1 MNKSGA
7 IMSNSSMKNPS
18 HHSKSGS
25 LIDFITEYES
35 LVIFG
40 GFGVAIMF
48 TIIITGVFQAGPVV
62 RDNLLYNA
70 AGAMAMAFGFI
81 YIIFKCMGTTIVIL
95 GKSVDMGMLVYM
107 SIVLFVMFVFGN

>member
-1 MNKSGA
+1 MNKNGS
-7 IMSNSSMKNPS
+7 ITYPS

-25 LIDFITEYES
+25 LIDWITEYDS

-40 GFGVAIMF
+40 GFMIAILF

-70 AGAMAMAFGFI
+70 VGAMAMALGFI
-81 YIIFKCMGTTIVIL
+81 YIIFKCMGTTVVIL
-95 GKSVDMGMLVYM
+95 GKTLDVGMLIYIA
-107 SIVLFVMFVFGN
+107 IVLFVMFVFGN

>member
-7 IMSNSSMKNPS
+7 IISNSTIKPTLR
-18 HHSKSGS
+18 HSKSSS
-25 LIDFITEYES
+25 LIDFITEYDS

-40 GFGVAIMF
+40 GFGVAILF

-70 AGAMAMAFGFI
+70 AGAMAMALGFI
-81 YIIFKCMGTTIVIL
+81 YIIFRCMGSTVVIL
-95 GKSVDMGMLVYM
+95 GKSLDVGMLIYM

>member
-1 MNKSGA
+1 MNKSGS
-7 IMSNSSMKNPS
+7 IMTHSQ
-18 HHSKSGS
+18 HSKSSS
-25 LIDFITEYES
+25 LIDWITEYDS

-40 GFGVAIMF
+40 GFGVAILF

-70 AGAMAMAFGFI
+70 AGAMVMAFGFI
-81 YIIFKCMGTTIVIL
+81 YIIFRCMGSTVVIL
-95 GKSVDMGMLVYM
+95 GKSLDVGMIVYI

>member
-1 MNKSGA
+1 MNKNGSV
-7 IMSNSSMKNPS
+7 MSPS

-25 LIDFITEYES
+25 LIDFITEYDS

-40 GFGVAIMF
+40 GFGVAILF

-70 AGAMAMAFGFI
+70 VGAMAMALGFI
-81 YIIFKCMGTTIVIL
+81 YIIFKCMGTTVVIL
-95 GKSVDMGMLVYM
+95 GKSLDVGMLIYM
-107 SIVLFVMFVFGN
+107 AIVLFVMFVFGN